1 MPLWGPEGTYP
12 GGGTVKRSAPAR
24 KSQAKSAT
32 AVKPPPKS
40 AAIEIV
46 SADGTRLNAQWWRAT
61 APSPKTVV
69 LLIHGVH
76 QSSVLYRPDGPSQ
89 LVRRLNAEAPA
100 DVLGVDLRGFG
111 RSAGSYNVRNFD
123 LFLQDIRA
131 ALRVADA
138 RAKELGA
145 RVVYFGHSLGGLLG
159 AALACDASPPEEV
172 AAYILS
178 APTVDHA
185 VGPAAR
191 AVVSLVARCLPGL
204 ALGSLGGGG
213 DSNNPAYAKEL
224 RELARSRGDDGLP
237 FKARYVAAAFDLIG
251 RLKPNFGRFHR
262 PLLVL
267 SGPPPPGSGRGPPG
281 RVGFDMHY
289 AGVASM
295 ASAVRAA
302 AVVPVELLEVPDA
315 PHELVFEPD
324 VNASVDRI
332 VRYCADVSAAA

>member
-1 MPLWGPEGTYP
+1 MHFLNALSSACARARKTTRYEAMPLWGPEGTYP

-24 KSQAKSAT
+24 KSQTKSAT

-40 AAIEIV
+40 STIEIV
-46 SADGTRLNAQWWRAT
+46 SADGTRLNAQWWHAT

-76 QSSVLYRPDGPSQ
+76 QSSFLYRPGGPSQ

-100 DVLGVDLRGFG
+100 DVLGLDLRGF
-111 RSAGSYNVRNFD
+111 
-123 LFLQDIRA
+123 
-131 ALRVADA
+131 
-138 RAKELGA
+138 
-145 RVVYFGHSLGGLLG
+145 
-159 AALACDASPPEEV
+159 
-172 AAYILS
+172 
-178 APTVDHA
+178 
-185 VGPAAR
+185 
-191 AVVSLVARCLPGL
+191 
-204 ALGSLGGGG
+204 
-213 DSNNPAYAKEL
+213 
-224 RELARSRGDDGLP
+224 GLP

-267 SGPPPPGSGRGPPG
+267 SGPPPPGTGRGPPG

-302 AVVPVELLEVPDA
+302 AVVPVELVEVPDA

>member
-24 KSQAKSAT
+24 KSQTKPAT

-46 SADGTRLNAQWWRAT
+46 SADGT
-61 APSPKTVV
+61 
-69 LLIHGVH
+69 H
-76 QSSVLYRPDGPSQ
+76 
-89 LVRRLNAEAPA
+89 
-100 DVLGVDLRGFG
+100 
-111 RSAGSYNVRNFD
+111 
-123 LFLQDIRA
+123 
-131 ALRVADA
+131 
-138 RAKELGA
+138 
-145 RVVYFGHSLGGLLG
+145 
-159 AALACDASPPEEV
+159 
-172 AAYILS
+172 
-178 APTVDHA
+178 
-185 VGPAAR
+185 
-191 AVVSLVARCLPGL
+191 
-204 ALGSLGGGG
+204 
-213 DSNNPAYAKEL
+213 
-224 RELARSRGDDGLP
+224 
-237 FKARYVAAAFDLIG
+237 LIG

-267 SGPPPPGSGRGPPG
+267 SGPPPPGTGRGPPG

-302 AVVPVELLEVPDA
+302 AVVPVELLDVPDA

>member
-12 GGGTVKRSAPAR
+12 GGGTVKRTPAR
-24 KSQAKSAT
+24 KSAT

-40 AAIEIV
+40 STIEIV
-46 SADGTRLNAQWWRAT
+46 SADGT
-61 APSPKTVV
+61 
-69 LLIHGVH
+69 
-76 QSSVLYRPDGPSQ
+76 
-89 LVRRLNAEAPA
+89 
-100 DVLGVDLRGFG
+100 
-111 RSAGSYNVRNFD
+111 
-123 LFLQDIRA
+123 
-131 ALRVADA
+131 
-138 RAKELGA
+138 
-145 RVVYFGHSLGGLLG
+145 
-159 AALACDASPPEEV
+159 
-172 AAYILS
+172 
-178 APTVDHA
+178 
-185 VGPAAR
+185 
-191 AVVSLVARCLPGL
+191 
-204 ALGSLGGGG
+204 
-213 DSNNPAYAKEL
+213 
-224 RELARSRGDDGLP
+224 

-267 SGPPPPGSGRGPPG
+267 SGPPPPGTGRGPPG

-302 AVVPVELLEVPDA
+302 AVVPVELVEVPDA